1 MTLPNLPKDLV
12 EEVLSFVPATYLKR
26 LSSTCKPWNRLI
38 HNDKRFARKHSD
50 NAAKEFLVFML
61 RRNFRICRL
70 SFNLHGTDPSA
81 EVKGE
86 LILPDPY
93 FKNSADQFEID
104 RVFHCD
110 GLLLC
115 TSQLERRMVVWNPLT
130 GETKWIQTRQEGG
143 TFVLGYSQDK
153 NKFRNKSYKIMGF
166 YDRSSE
172 FLEVYDFNSDS
183 WRVLDGIRP
192 EWYLGYAYRCVSLKG
207 NAYMLGIDIIE
218 EMGLSLS
225 LLKYDFSTEKY
236 EPVTLP
242 FPSHAHCFR
251 EAHCLS
257 VVRGEKLSLLYRRD
271 KRSKTEVWV
280 TNKIDDTTTEG
291 AVSWT
296 KVLALDL
303 NRELQIAFTSNFLV
317 DEEKKVFMCCVSWRE
332 DGDEDKSKDK
342 VYMVGED
349 SKVKEIDSGVNA
361 TTGCWPTILGYVPSL
376 VQIQQ
381 AGGKRERGD

>member
-1 MTLPNLPKDLV
+1 MTIPILPKELV
-12 EEVLSFVPATYLKR
+12 EEILSFVPATYLKR

-38 HNDKRFARKHSD
+38 HNDKRFARKHFD

-61 RRNFRICRL
+61 RKNFRICRI
-70 SFNLHGTDPSA
+70 SVNLHGADPSA

-86 LILPDPY
+86 LTLPDPY
-93 FKNSADQFEID
+93 FKNSADQFKID

-130 GETKWIQTRQEGG
+130 GETKWIQTREHGG

-153 NKFRNKSYKIMGF
+153 NKSCNKSYKIMGF

-172 FLEVYDFNSDS
+172 FLEVYDLNSDS

-192 EWYLGYAYRCVSLKG
+192 EWYLGCAYRCTSLKG
-207 NAYMLGIDIIE
+207 NAYMLAIAITEGV
-218 EMGLSLS
+218 GLTLS
-225 LLKYDFSTEKY
+225 LLKYDFSTEKNV
-236 EPVTLP
+236 PVVPLP
-242 FPSHAHCFR
+242 FPSHAHSFS
-251 EAHCLS
+251 EANCLS
-257 VVRGEKLSLLYRRD
+257 VVRGEKLSLLHRRD
-271 KRSKTEVWV
+271 ERSKTEIWV
-280 TNKIDDTTTEG
+280 TNKIDETIEG

-303 NRELQIAFTSNFLV
+303 SPHLQISLTSNFLV
-317 DEEKKVFMCCVSWRE
+317 DEEKKVFMCCVRLRE

-342 VYMVGED
+342 VYVVGED
-349 SKVKEIDSGVNA
+349 NNVKEIDSGVNA
-361 TTGCWPTILGYVPSL
+361 SSGCWPTILGYVPSL
-376 VQIQQ
+376 VQIER
-381 AGGKRERGD
+381 AGAKRKRGD